1 MIKYILRKILFEDNK
16 AYGKYYAYPVVEQ
29 MVDLNALSQHM
40 SEHNTP
46 FSAGTIKGVLTDMV
60 KCIKELLL
68 EGRSVRVDDLA
79 VFSLGIVNGEGA
91 DTPEDF
97 SVSKN
102 IKGLKLRAQGSGE
115 LIAKNLS
122 GTFRR
127 ITYTTAVAADG
138 TDPDNGSDSN
148 GVEGTEGNDA
158 GNGGDNA
165 GDDASNGGSTDS
177 GNQGGSQTPT
187 SPTEGNLTITA
198 RVGADGGGSVTI
210 KKNGQLISGDTVK
223 ATSSDTIILEAIP
236 ESDNW
241 QFIGWSDGNSQNPR
255 TIQPSADMNVEAS
268 FMDLSKI

>member
-138 TDPDNGSDSN
+138 TDPDNGGDSN
-148 GVEGTEGNDA
+148 GAEGTEGNDA

-236 ESDNW
+236 ENANF
-241 QFIGWSDGNSQNPR
+241 QFMSWSDGNSQNPR
-255 TIQPSADMNVEAS
+255 TIQPSADMNVTAN
-268 FMDLSKI
+268 FLDLSKI